1 VSAFIATCSNV
12 ASSED
17 ASASLRASAASAVNG
32 VLFGAFLS
40 LCARREP
47 PGVGAGGADQPRG
60 GVIPANALEEI
71 RKAVP
76 GARRAAVAR
85 LYGAAGAAGTGDGD
99 LTTAALGTCAIL
111 AACGVLDAEW
121 SGALDVSDV
130 DAVNALCAVGL
141 GSTRSADRALALESL
156 AFLCFDTGS
165 GYGGSGDGGSGDG
178 GDGGV
183 VRKLARAAARAGMCA
198 GESDLEREAACACAC
213 ALMASSSSS
222 SSSSRGTDAAAAA
235 AAAENHDSLDDGWAE
250 TLLQEWLLGG
260 GGGGDG
266 GGGGVHGAI
275 VMSSTPHDDDAGLF
289 FAATLARTSPR
300 AFGRVFRPGGDATAK
315 TVAKAVA
322 AAAATRGRSGGALA
336 FLRALV
342 PSSRSGET
350 GETGVGATAETS
362 GGGEGPENGAATR
375 HLSRGDF
382 VGVRDALLRAV
393 ETAAGDAD
401 DDDARP
407 RGIASAVGHA
417 RVGHATHATRLH
429 AILPWLAARRG
440 SVDGLGEL
448 RALADDAAAAAAAA
462 VRLLPIRPRSRGARR
477 SLRTFPVVTLYPRF
491 PFNV

>member
-156 AFLCFDTGS
+156 AFLCFDTS
-165 GYGGSGDGGSGDG
+165 ASMTS
-178 GDGGV
+178 
-183 VRKLARAAARAGMCA
+183 RRR
-198 GESDLEREAACACAC
+198 ER
-213 ALMASSSSS
+213 
-222 SSSSRGTDAAAAA
+222 
-235 AAAENHDSLDDGWAE
+235 
-250 TLLQEWLLGG
+250 
-260 GGGGDG
+260 
-266 GGGGVHGAI
+266 
-275 VMSSTPHDDDAGLF
+275 
-289 FAATLARTSPR
+289 
-300 AFGRVFRPGGDATAK
+300 
-315 TVAKAVA
+315 
-322 AAAATRGRSGGALA
+322 
-336 FLRALV
+336 
-342 PSSRSGET
+342 
-350 GETGVGATAETS
+350 
-362 GGGEGPENGAATR
+362 
-375 HLSRGDF
+375 
-382 VGVRDALLRAV
+382 
-393 ETAAGDAD
+393 
-401 DDDARP
+401 
-407 RGIASAVGHA
+407 
-417 RVGHATHATRLH
+417 
-429 AILPWLAARRG
+429 
-440 SVDGLGEL
+440 
-448 RALADDAAAAAAAA
+448 
-462 VRLLPIRPRSRGARR
+462 
-477 SLRTFPVVTLYPRF
+477 
-491 PFNV
+491 